1 MIPARGT
8 GDLSSLPRPASTN
21 PRDHE
26 EVKTSLKAVLKRLKL
41 SGMVPTLPDR
51 AAYAQKTSFGALD
64 FLELALQDE
73 IDRRENRTL
82 STRPHPEVIDA

>member
-1 MIPARGT
+1 
-8 GDLSSLPRPASTN
+8 
-21 PRDHE
+21 
-26 EVKTSLKAVLKRLKL
+26 
-41 SGMVPTLPDR
+41 MVPTLPDR